1 MVTLQQDKTKF
12 YIYNNK
18 CIYKYP
24 QNQLTHLK
32 YLGFIFDVT
41 NIKINP
47 KAITKYYYRM
57 QRKARNIVRCN
68 WTSSKGHHISALN
81 LYRVYAS
88 NNNKSNSK
96 HTQTFIDY
104 AKKAKKY

>member
-1 MVTLQQDKTKF
+1 
-12 YIYNNK
+12 
-18 CIYKYP
+18 
-24 QNQLTHLK
+24 
-32 YLGFIFDVT
+32 
-41 NIKINP
+41 
-47 KAITKYYYRM
+47 M